1 LVAYVHCIELSSVQQ
16 RATSGSVMQCFFA
29 CGLCLAASFAIVFP
43 DWRQLY
49 FITAL
54 PTGLFIISW
63 WWIPESP
70 KWLANQLRSGKLK
83 GGEKLQHS
91 RAETADQ
98 HRALLHVAEEARDV
112 VGDGGSEDEKGHRN
126 LTDKGDKEFTYSM
139 LLKDSDTSQLL
150 MTVCVVWL
158 IGGFVYYGIT
168 LSAGSISKEI
178 HLNMFL
184 MGLVE
189 IPAYILSRY
198 LADTAGRKSS
208 YISMTL
214 LAAFFCLV
222 SWSYPRKGGRLLFAL
237 VGKIFASGAFSLV
250 WMWSPEIFPT
260 GARSLTTAIGSQ
272 AARVGSILAP
282 YVVVL
287 MSEMESTVDGSGVSH
302 PPLPQPIFAAVGCIS
317 AFVACFLPET
327 VGIEMI

>member
-1 LVAYVHCIELSSVQQ
+1 M
-16 RATSGSVMQCFFA
+16 MQ
-29 CGLCLAASFAIVFP
+29 
-43 DWRQLY
+43 
-49 FITAL
+49 
-54 PTGLFIISW
+54 
-63 WWIPESP
+63 
-70 KWLANQLRSGKLK
+70 
-83 GGEKLQHS
+83 
-91 RAETADQ
+91 
-98 HRALLHVAEEARDV
+98 
-112 VGDGGSEDEKGHRN
+112 
-126 LTDKGDKEFTYSM
+126 
-139 LLKDSDTSQLL
+139 
-150 MTVCVVWL
+150 VCVVWL

-189 IPAYILSRY
+189 IPAYVLSRY

-208 YISMTL
+208 YISLTL

-287 MSEMESTVDGSGVSH
+287 MSEMESTVDGSGCILDAIPCARRVKINAGVSH
-302 PPLPQPIFAAVGCIS
+302 PPLPQPVSLNSFRTLIHLKQFADICCRWLHQCAGCM
-317 AFVACFLPET
+317 LPSRNSRGGNDINIQSPRIGQPYLESNST
-327 VGIEMI
+327 AYSQREIT

>member
-1 LVAYVHCIELSSVQQ
+1 M
-16 RATSGSVMQCFFA
+16 MQ
-29 CGLCLAASFAIVFP
+29 
-43 DWRQLY
+43 
-49 FITAL
+49 
-54 PTGLFIISW
+54 
-63 WWIPESP
+63 
-70 KWLANQLRSGKLK
+70 
-83 GGEKLQHS
+83 
-91 RAETADQ
+91 
-98 HRALLHVAEEARDV
+98 
-112 VGDGGSEDEKGHRN
+112 
-126 LTDKGDKEFTYSM
+126 
-139 LLKDSDTSQLL
+139 
-150 MTVCVVWL
+150 VCVVWL

-189 IPAYILSRY
+189 IPAYVLSRY

-208 YISMTL
+208 YISLTL
-214 LAAFFCLV
+214 LAGRAENFVTDLTMIFFQAFFCLV

-317 AFVACFLPET
+317 ALVACFLPET
-327 VGIEMI
+327 VGVEMI

>member
-1 LVAYVHCIELSSVQQ
+1 M
-16 RATSGSVMQCFFA
+16 MQ
-29 CGLCLAASFAIVFP
+29 
-43 DWRQLY
+43 
-49 FITAL
+49 
-54 PTGLFIISW
+54 
-63 WWIPESP
+63 
-70 KWLANQLRSGKLK
+70 
-83 GGEKLQHS
+83 
-91 RAETADQ
+91 
-98 HRALLHVAEEARDV
+98 
-112 VGDGGSEDEKGHRN
+112 
-126 LTDKGDKEFTYSM
+126 
-139 LLKDSDTSQLL
+139 
-150 MTVCVVWL
+150 VCVVWL

-189 IPAYILSRY
+189 IPAYVLSRY

-208 YISMTL
+208 YISLTL

-282 YVVVL
+282 YVRHSGRHLNTLSNTKIQVVVL
-287 MSEMESTVDGSGVSH
+287 MSEMESTVDGSGCILDAIPCARRVKINAGVSH
-302 PPLPQPIFAAVGCIS
+302 PPLPQPVSLNSFRTLIHLKQFADICCRWLHQCAGCM
-317 AFVACFLPET
+317 LPSRNSRGGNDINIQSPRIGQPYLESNST
-327 VGIEMI
+327 AYSQREIT